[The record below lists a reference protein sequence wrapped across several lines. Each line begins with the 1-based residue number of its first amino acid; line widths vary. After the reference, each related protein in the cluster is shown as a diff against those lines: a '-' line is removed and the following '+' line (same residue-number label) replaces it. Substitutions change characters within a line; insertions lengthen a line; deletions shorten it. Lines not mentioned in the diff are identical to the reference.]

1 MLGEQW
7 APRQDKK
14 KENTCDM
21 GNGESIQLP
30 NQGQDL
36 GYVAIVLRYSSKVQI
51 LYPTNEVENGID
63 EVVK

>member
-1 MLGEQW
+1 
-7 APRQDKK
+7 
-14 KENTCDM
+14 M

-36 GYVAIVLRYSSKVQI
+36 GYVAIVLRYSSKLQI